1 MHGRNGLQFGV
12 FMYPQH
18 IQNRL
23 NFGHS
28 LLIFLVLASI
38 LLSETGQIWGFQT
51 LSGEVQ
57 SMIQQ
62 RHFRCSAEAFMNAGI
77 QCCLVLNYN
86 WFASLIEWA
95 IICDVFS
102 LILLCSYMFPDNISV
117 SREYLFCLPYFH
129 ISNNI

>member
-1 MHGRNGLQFGV
+1 
-12 FMYPQH
+12 MYPQH
-18 IQNRL
+18 IQNGL
-23 NFGHS
+23 NFSHG

-38 LLSETGQIWGFQT
+38 LLSETGQIGGFQT

-86 WFASLIEWA
+86 WYASLIEWI

-102 LILLCSYMFPDNISV
+102 LIISPV
-117 SREYLFCLPYFH
+117 SEGSGDVMVLRRSRPPPAMVLTR
-129 ISNNI
+129 

>member
-1 MHGRNGLQFGV
+1 MQFGV

-18 IQNRL
+18 IQNGL
-23 NFGHS
+23 NFGHG

-51 LSGEVQ
+51 LSEVQ

-62 RHFRCSAEAFMNAGI
+62 RHFRCSAEHAGI

-86 WFASLIEWA
+86 WFASLVEWI

-102 LILLCSYMFPDNISV
+102 LILLCSLHV
-117 SREYLFCLPYFH
+117 S
-129 ISNNI
+129 